1 MTKPAQPVG
10 PAVDTNPASLPGPV
24 TLTGCFGAVVRL
36 DAARAA
42 APLWRVFG
50 GHDEIWTYI
59 SGHGPFADE
68 KAFTTWLEGRE
79 TQRDPYYY
87 TVHDS
92 DGRILGLLALMH
104 IRPAMR
110 LLEIGSIV
118 YSADLQRT
126 PLGTE
131 TQYLLARYAFETLGY
146 RRYEWKCDS
155 FNAPSR
161 RAALRYGFV
170 FEGIFRQ
177 HMIAKGRS
185 RDTAYFSMLD
195 GEWPER
201 KRNFERWLHGD
212 NFDRNGRQK
221 ISLTALNDAKPNDAT
236 GFSGST
242 AGAVIPA
249 MAISTTTMTTSTMS
263 AGEPHPV
270 TGQPIG
276 LPVDPTPAPRPG
288 AVTLKGRYGRLEK
301 LRPDHW
307 ADLWD
312 AFGGHDEVWTYIST
326 DGPFSEASE
335 FAAFIGQRAAA
346 EDPYAYAIVDADD
359 RAVGYVT
366 LLRINPQMRVIEVG
380 HVLYSPRLQR
390 TVLGTETQYLLARYV
405 FETLGYRRYEWKCN
419 ALNAPSR
426 RAALRYGFIYEGTF
440 RQYMIAKGRNRD
452 DAWFSMLDSEW
463 PARKRNF
470 ERWLEPGNFDE
481 KGAQKISLAALNAA
495 AE

>member
-10 PAVDTNPASLPGPV
+10 PAVDTTPASPPGPV
-24 TLTGCFGAVVRL
+24 TLTGHFGAVARL
-36 DAARAA
+36 DAARVA

-50 GHDEIWTYI
+50 GRDEIWTYI
-59 SGHGPFADE
+59 SAHGPFADE
-68 KAFTTWLEGRE
+68 KAFMTWLEGRE
-79 TQRDPYYY
+79 TQSDPYYY
-87 TVHDS
+87 TVHDL
-92 DGRILGLLALMH
+92 DGRTLGLLALMN

-110 LLEIGSIV
+110 VVEIGSIV
-118 YSADLQRT
+118 YSAELQRT

-155 FNAPSR
+155 LNAPSR
-161 RAALRYGFV
+161 RAASRYGFV

-177 HMIAKGRS
+177 HMITKGHN
-185 RDTAYFSMLD
+185 RDTAYYSMLD

-201 KRNFERWLHGD
+201 KRNFERWLHAD

-221 ISLTALNDAKPNDAT
+221 ISLAILNDAKPKDAD
-236 GFSGST
+236 GFSES
-242 AGAVIPA
+242 AADAVNPTVRI
-249 MAISTTTMTTSTMS
+249 STMS
-263 AGEPHPV
+263 ASEPHLV

-276 LPVDPTPAPRPG
+276 LPVNSTGAPRPSS
-288 AVTLKGRYGRLEK
+288 VTLKGRYGRLEK

-307 ADLWD
+307 PDLWN
-312 AFGGHDEVWTYIST
+312 AFAGHDEVWTYIST
-326 DGPFSEASE
+326 DGPFSEASD
-335 FAAFIGQRAAA
+335 FAAFIAQRAAA

-419 ALNAPSR
+419 ALNTSSR

-440 RQYMIAKGRNRD
+440 RQYMIAKGRDRD
-452 DAWFSMLDSEW
+452 DAWFAMLDSEW
-463 PARKRNF
+463 PSRKRNF
-470 ERWLEPGNFDE
+470 ERWLKPDNFDE
-481 KGAQKISLAALNAA
+481 KGAQKISLAALNAT